1 MVKIREAKDKDQESI
16 YSIISQA
23 FEGEGNFRDGE
34 VIQSLLFKELIKDG
48 HDVVSLVAEDSKII
62 GHVLVSPVSL
72 KPDNGLVC
80 GQVSPLSVHPN
91 FQSKGIGSSLM
102 YAVITKC
109 EEKGFD
115 VLFLLGDPNYYK
127 LFGFLPSK
135 VRSNYGPSDYF
146 QELVIKEDSTELTNV
161 LVSLAPA
168 FTRLGL

>member
-1 MVKIREAKDKDQESI
+1 
-16 YSIISQA
+16 
-23 FEGEGNFRDGE
+23 
-34 VIQSLLFKELIKDG
+34 
-48 HDVVSLVAEDSKII
+48 
-62 GHVLVSPVSL
+62 
-72 KPDNGLVC
+72 
-80 GQVSPLSVHPN
+80 
-91 FQSKGIGSSLM
+91 M